1 MYVGTWVV
9 FPNKR
14 FNVQFAA
21 LGRMCSGMTW
31 RGPFFLRKPSV
42 CADVG
47 IQRSLMFANL
57 AKLNVSESCPKSID
71 IVFT

>member
-47 IQRSLMFANL
+47 IQRN
-57 AKLNVSESCPKSID
+57 
-71 IVFT
+71 